1 MQAEYLIE
9 NEKELGLNID
19 ALTAENPQEALEF
32 VLGLLKENEALF
44 SHSRAVSA
52 CLARLVSRY
61 LMHRKNKDNLV
72 RVIAESEYLRQVYF
86 GRLNTYKYSLIFTA
100 KRVMRK
106 GDTDL
111 SREIV
116 DLIKNNPYRDDTAE
130 DYSERFSWKF
140 IARKILD
147 SQEEYLKLSDEIVE
161 LLNQ

>member
-9 NEKELGLNID
+9 NEKLIGFEID
-19 ALTAENPQEALEF
+19 AMTAENPQAALNF
-32 VLGLLKENEALF
+32 VLELLKENEALF
-44 SHSRAVSA
+44 SHSRSVSA

-72 RVIAESEYLRQVYF
+72 RVIAENEYLRNVYF

-106 GDTDL
+106 GDVEL
-111 SREIV
+111 SRELIE
-116 DLIKNNPYRDDTAE
+116 LIKNNPYRDDTAE

-161 LLNQ
+161 LLQ